1 MFSFFTTVFHRLD
14 MLLDNVKY
22 LRKSL
27 SGKSK
32 ISFNLSNVYYLLVV
46 SLYIPLKYFIPFWY
60 LYKYINVFPSALM

>member
-1 MFSFFTTVFHRLD
+1 MFSFFTTVFHRLG

-32 ISFNLSNVYYLLVV
+32 VSFNHSNVYNLLVV
-46 SLYIPLKYFIPFWY
+46 SLYISLKYFIPFWY
-60 LYKYINVFPSALM
+60 QYKYINVFPSALM